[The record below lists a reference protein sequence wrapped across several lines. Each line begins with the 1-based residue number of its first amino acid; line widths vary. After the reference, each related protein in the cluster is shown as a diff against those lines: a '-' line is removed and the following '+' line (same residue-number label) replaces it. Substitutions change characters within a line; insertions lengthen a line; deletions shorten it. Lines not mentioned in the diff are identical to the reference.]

1 MVAFLARERNT
12 VSALGT
18 QQSAPRVP
26 CVNLL
31 GDMHAILSTCEMLLF
46 RDDPYCHFLGLGIQ
60 STVLGLGRTAPQA
73 RRTRRSAIHPAK
85 TAKNHI
91 PPTRLSRCSFVSP
104 LCSCAKAPVRLR
116 TTQTCNS
123 TTRISLRQTRA
134 DAIDRHAPSQDTPC
148 ILDLVLIAVKTRILP
163 LKLSC
168 SHTLPFL

>member
-1 MVAFLARERNT
+1 MSYKAFISYCHSADKELAAAIQG
-12 VSALGT
+12 AL
-18 QQSAPRVP
+18 QSFAKPWYRKY
-26 CVNLL
+26 
-31 GDMHAILSTCEMLLF
+31 SMLLF